1 MDNHVAM
8 TSDFDQR
15 ALRSFVM
22 VAEAGSIGAA
32 AISLNVSQPTLSRVI
47 RTLEHRCG
55 SALFE
60 RHPTGVTLTSAGSA
74 LLPYARLL
82 LFEME
87 QAAEAL
93 RVVGGLQ
100 PSIVRVGVIPP
111 AVDKIVMPVI
121 GHLLQEAPDL
131 EVQLLEENDDRL
143 FAALRANAIDLVV
156 GPKRSPS
163 IEICQLGDCLF
174 EDFWTVFC
182 GINHPILLHAG
193 DLKPLDVLPGRWVM
207 SPPGTSPR
215 VMFDDIIRR
224 HGFPQPQVAIHTA
237 SPDGAIASVI
247 NAGVLGWMP
256 ELLYARELACGLVAK
271 LPIAALTL
279 SDRIFVYKRTKG
291 ILSPDTRRFYN
302 ALLFKNRAAPQH
314 SDHPAL

>member
-1 MDNHVAM
+1 M
-8 TSDFDQR
+8 TSNFDQR
-15 ALRSFVM
+15 ALRSFVV

-32 AISLNVSQPTLSRVI
+32 ALSLNVSQPTLSRLI
-47 RTLEHRCG
+47 RTLEHRCAA
-55 SALFE
+55 ALFE
-60 RHPTGVTLTSAGSA
+60 RHPTGITLTSAGGA

-93 RVVGGLQ
+93 RVVRGLQ

-111 AVDKIVMPVI
+111 AVDQIVMPVI
-121 GHLLQEAPDL
+121 GQLLQESPEI

-143 FAALRANAIDLVV
+143 FSALRTNAVDLVI
-156 GPKRSPS
+156 GPQRPPCD
-163 IEICQLGDCLF
+163 EISQLGNHLF

-182 GINHPILLHAG
+182 SINHPLLRPGG

-215 VMFDDIIRR
+215 MMFDDIVRR

-256 ELLYARELACGLVAK
+256 ELLYARELACGLVAR

-291 ILSPDTRRFYN
+291 ILSPDTRRFCN
-302 ALLFKNRAAPQH
+302 ALLSKSRVAPIA
-314 SDHPAL
+314 S

>member
-1 MDNHVAM
+1 M

-15 ALRSFVM
+15 ALRSFVT

-32 AISLNVSQPTLSRVI
+32 AFSLNVSQPTLSRLI
-47 RTLEHRCG
+47 RTFEHRCG
-55 SALFE
+55 AALFE
-60 RHPTGVTLTSAGSA
+60 RHPTGITLTSAGRA
-74 LLPYARLL
+74 LLPHARLL

-87 QAAEAL
+87 QAAGAL

-121 GHLLQEAPDL
+121 GHLFEDSPDL

-143 FAALRANAIDLVV
+143 FAALNASAVDLVI
-156 GPKRSPS
+156 GPQRPPCD
-163 IEICQLGDCLF
+163 EICQLGDCLY

-182 GINHPILLHAG
+182 SINHPILSNRG
-193 DLKPLDVLPGRWVM
+193 DLNPLDVLPGRWVM

-215 VMFDDIIRR
+215 TMFDDIIRR
-224 HGFPQPQVAIHTA
+224 HGFPQPQVVIHTA

-271 LPIAALTL
+271 LPVAALTL

-291 ILSPDTRRFYN
+291 ILSADTRRFYN
-302 ALLFKNRAAPQH
+302 ALLFKSGVTLPPKRSENSLVFRR
-314 SDHPAL
+314 